1 MAAKWLDKQG
11 ARTQNFLDKKI
22 DSHRAKMIKSLEDL
36 EDEIIASIST
46 LPQKDGNLFD
56 TRVAIGLRANVK
68 QLREKTYLVA
78 SDRNIRDYKSIV
90 DRIVKDLDKYPIA
103 RKFKSLTQ
111 ADADTAARL
120 QKLYFNQF
128 KEAGNTIQE
137 AISQEIYNASVINR
151 PFKDIVKNIRQSING
166 VYMKSNK
173 RKIDILVGIVNADPD
188 SRKAK
193 KAIEKL
199 HTIYGSDRTGNN
211 LRRYAQQIS
220 HDSVMQFH
228 AQINVAKSKEYGFDK
243 WRYTG
248 NIITTSRPFCRRRI
262 GKIYTETEM
271 RKIWSAASWSGKS
284 PGDPFIVR
292 GGYNCRHNWQPF
304 DNSWELGEEVSIKE
318 N

>member
-1 MAAKWLDKQG
+1 MAATWLDKQG

-22 DSHRAKMIKSLEDL
+22 DDHRRRLVKSLEEL
-36 EDEIIASIST
+36 ENEIITLVGT
-46 LPQKDGNLFD
+46 LPQTKGVLFNTKIAIELRKD
-56 TRVAIGLRANVK
+56 IK
-68 QLREKTYLVA
+68 SKIEKTYLVA
-78 SDRNIRDYKSIV
+78 SDRNIRDFNSITN
-90 DRIVKDLDKYPIA
+90 RIITDLKNLPLP
-103 RKFKSLTQ
+103 KGLVSLTQ
-111 ADADTAARL
+111 TDADIIARL
-120 QKLYFNQF
+120 KKLYFNQF

-292 GGYNCRHNWQPF
+292 GGYNCRHNWLPF

>member
-46 LPQKDGNLFD
+46 LPQKDGNLFN
-56 TRVAIGLRANVK
+56 TKVAIGLRANVK
-68 QLREKTYLVA
+68 QLIEKTYLVA
-78 SDRNIRDYKSIV
+78 SDRNIRDYKTIV

-137 AISQEIYNASVINR
+137 AISQEIYNASLINR
-151 PFKDIVKNIRQSING
+151 PFKDVVKNIRQQING
-166 VYMKSNK
+166 VYMKSDDAAINK
-173 RKIDILVGIVNADPD
+173 LVSIANADPG
-188 SRKAK
+188 SRAGK

-199 HTIYGSDRTGNN
+199 HAIYGSDRTGQS
-211 LRRYAQQIS
+211 LQRYAKQIA

-228 AQINVAKSKEYGFDK
+228 AQVNIAKSKEYGFDK

-248 NIITTSRPFCRRRI
+248 NIITTSREFCKRRI
-262 GKIYTETEM
+262 GKTYTETEI

-284 PGDPFIVR
+284 SGDPFIVR
-292 GGYNCRHNWQPF
+292 GGYNCRHHWQPIAESF
-304 DNSWELGEEVSIKE
+304 LDNKGELII
-318 N
+318 